1 MPQFRRVIP
10 VLKVNDLQHSIDYYT
25 QTLGFSVCWRA
36 PNDGGGEN
44 CWLDLGET
52 SLMLS
57 TGSHLGG
64 TPSFT
69 GTLYIDM
76 DGVEEFY
83 EEVKD
88 RVELVWPLD
97 VMDYGT
103 REFGVRDPNGYILA
117 FSEAI
122 ERG

>member
-1 MPQFRRVIP
+1 
-10 VLKVNDLQHSIDYYT
+10 
-25 QTLGFSVCWRA
+25 
-36 PNDGGGEN
+36 
-44 CWLDLGET
+44 
-52 SLMLS
+52 MLS